1 LCREA
6 FDERWDG
13 KKNLL
18 KAKTGVE
25 PRLLAV
31 RGPLKGH
38 VIPLPQGEYCV
49 GRQATND
56 LHLEDN
62 AVSRRHCV
70 FIRSGEACTLKDLDS
85 RNGTFVTGT
94 PVTEQQL
101 KPGDEI
107 RIGGSVFC
115 YQVDANAGVSVG
127 KQVSMSGT
135 RELRLEDSL
144 YLASDEYSILP
155 PSARALHD
163 LRTLLRV
170 STMLH
175 SFRGLHDT
183 TSASAAEILRSHLT
197 SLLLDLVPASRAVIF
212 IPGSHSGALQQDEAP
227 NPQVLDRALHER
239 VVVWQDGA
247 WEDGAAQEGAGQGG
261 ARQNAPSYLAAP
273 LIVRD
278 EVAAVVYLESVG
290 AEHRFDEG
298 HLQLLTAVAGMAAVA
313 WENATILG
321 WLQEENERLQ
331 SELKVE
337 HGMVGVSDK
346 LRDLQRQIAKVAPS
360 NSNVLIL
367 GESGTGKELIAR
379 ALHRNSLRAAG
390 PFVAINC
397 AALTESLLESEL
409 FGHERGAFT
418 GAIMQKKGKLEV
430 AEGGTVF
437 LDEIGELSLLLQ
449 AKLLRVLQE
458 REMERVGGIKTIPLN
473 IRLLAATNRDL
484 EQGVQKGDFRR
495 DLFYRLNVVSLKAP
509 ALRERPEDTLPL
521 AEHFAKKYAAEC
533 GRKIVGLA
541 PQARVYLQSYSWPG
555 NVRELENA
563 IESAV
568 VLGSSEMVLAE
579 DLPEHIRE
587 SRPAA
592 VSASMYEEAVEAAK
606 RQVVL
611 QAFDQVNHDHE
622 AAAKI
627 LGLHPNYLHKLI
639 RTMNLKPTL
648 KRGRG
653 GRA

>member
-1 LCREA
+1 MKET
-6 FDERWDG
+6 
-13 KKNLL
+13 LL
-18 KAKTGVE
+18 KSKTGVE

-38 VIPLPQGEYCV
+38 VIPLPQGEYWV

-56 LHLEDN
+56 LQLEDN
-62 AVSRRHCV
+62 AVSRRHCL
-70 FIRSGEACTLKDLDS
+70 FIRSGEDCTLKDLDS

-101 KPGDEI
+101 ESGDEI

-115 YQVDANAGVSVG
+115 YLVDSSSVLPVD
-127 KQVSMSGT
+127 KQASRSST
-135 RELRLEDSL
+135 RELRLDESL
-144 YLASDEYSILP
+144 YLSSDEYTILP
-155 PSARALHD
+155 PSARAMHD

-183 TSASAAEILRSHLT
+183 TSAPAAETLRSHLT
-197 SLLLDLVPASRAVIF
+197 SLLLDLIPASHASIF
-212 IPGSHSGALQQDEAP
+212 IPGVQPADTPLNPEVLERALQ
-227 NPQVLDRALHER
+227 ER
-239 VVVWQDGA
+239 VVVWQ
-247 WEDGAAQEGAGQGG
+247 EGVWVEGTDRYG
-261 ARQNAPSYLAAP
+261 PSYLAAP

-278 EVAAVVYLESVG
+278 EVAAVVYLESGG
-290 AEHRFDEG
+290 AEQRFDEG

-321 WLQEENERLQ
+321 WLQEENVRLQ
-331 SELKVE
+331 SELRVE

-346 LRDLQRQIAKVAPS
+346 LHELQRQIAKVAPS

-367 GESGTGKELIAR
+367 GESGTGKGLIAR
-379 ALHRNSLRAAG
+379 ALHRSSLRAAG

-397 AALTESLLESEL
+397 AALSENLLESEL

-418 GAIMQKKGKLEV
+418 GAITQKKGKLEV
-430 AEGGTVF
+430 ADGGTVF

-458 REMERVGGIKTIPLN
+458 REMERVGGTRTIPLN

-484 EQGVQKGDFRR
+484 EQAVGKGDFRR

-509 ALRERPEDTLPL
+509 ALRDRPEDTLPL

-533 GRKIVGLA
+533 GRRIIGLA
-541 PQARVYLQSYSWPG
+541 SEARAYLQSYSWPG

-563 IESAV
+563 IERAV

-579 DLPEHIRE
+579 DLPEDIRE

-592 VSASMYEEAVEAAK
+592 VSASMYEEAGEAAK
-606 RQVVL
+606 RQWVL

-639 RTMNLKPTL
+639 RTMNLKPAL
-648 KRGRG
+648 KRGR
-653 GRA
+653 R

>member
-1 LCREA
+1 
-6 FDERWDG
+6 
-13 KKNLL
+13 
-18 KAKTGVE
+18 
-25 PRLLAV
+25 
-31 RGPLKGH
+31 LKGH
-38 VIPLPQGEYCV
+38 IYPLPEGEFWV

-56 LHLEDN
+56 LQLEDN
-62 AVSRRHCV
+62 AVSRRHCL
-70 FIRSGEACTLKDLDS
+70 ILRSGDTCTLKDLES

-94 PVTEQQL
+94 PVTEQPL
-101 KPGDEI
+101 RPGDEI
-107 RIGGSVFC
+107 RIGGSLFC
-115 YQVDANAGVSVG
+115 YQVDSNATVHPEE
-127 KQVSMSGT
+127 SGTATNT
-135 RELRLEDSL
+135 RELRFEESL
-144 YLASDEYSILP
+144 YLSSDEYTILP

-183 TSASAAEILRSHLT
+183 TSATAAEVLRSHLT
-197 SLLLDLVPASRAVIF
+197 SLLLDLIPASRAAIV
-212 IPGSHSGALQQDEAP
+212 IPGAAPPLDWAP
-227 NPQVLDRALHER
+227 NPVVLARASDER
-239 VVVWQDGA
+239 VVVWLDDG
-247 WEDGAAQEGAGQGG
+247 DRSAA
-261 ARQNAPSYLAAP
+261 SVLAAP
-273 LIVRD
+273 LVVRG
-278 EVAAVVYLESVG
+278 EVAAVVYLESNDT
-290 AEHRFDEG
+290 ANRFDEG

-321 WLQEENERLQ
+321 WLQEENVRLQ
-331 SELKVE
+331 SELKIE

-346 LRDLQRQIAKVAPS
+346 LRDLQRQITKVAPS
-360 NSNVLIL
+360 NSTVLIL

-397 AALTESLLESEL
+397 AALTETLLESEL

-430 AEGGTVF
+430 ADGGTVF
-437 LDEIGELSLLLQ
+437 LDEIGELPPTLQ

-458 REMERVGGIKTIPLN
+458 REMERVGGTKTIRLD
-473 IRLLAATNRDL
+473 IRLVAATNRDL
-484 EQGVQKGDFRR
+484 EQAVGKGDFRQ
-495 DLFYRLNVVSLKAP
+495 DLYYRLNVVSLKAP

-541 PQARVYLQSYSWPG
+541 PEARAYLQSYAWPG

-563 IESAV
+563 IERAV
-568 VLGSSEMVLAE
+568 VLGSADMLLAE

-639 RTMNLKPTL
+639 RTMNLKPAL
-648 KRGRG
+648 KRGRK
-653 GRA
+653 

>member
-1 LCREA
+1 
-6 FDERWDG
+6 
-13 KKNLL
+13 LL
-18 KAKTGVE
+18 KSNTGAE

-38 VIPLPQGEYCV
+38 VILLPEGEYWV

-56 LHLEDN
+56 LQLEDN
-62 AVSRRHCV
+62 AVSRRHCL
-70 FIRSGEACTLKDLDS
+70 FIRSGDGCTLKDMES

-101 KPGDEI
+101 EPGDEI

-115 YQVDANAGVSVG
+115 FLVDAAALPPE
-127 KQVSMSGT
+127 KQVPASST
-135 RELRLEDSL
+135 REFRLEDSL
-144 YLASDEYSILP
+144 YLCPNEYTILP

-183 TSASAAEILRSHLT
+183 VSAPAADILRSHLT
-197 SLLLDLVPASRAVIF
+197 SLLLDLIPGSHAAIF
-212 IPGSHSGALQQDEAP
+212 IPGSPPVEGASRTV
-227 NPQVLDRALHER
+227 VLERTVAER
-239 VVVWQDGA
+239 VVIW
-247 WEDGAAQEGAGQGG
+247 QEGAENNGL
-261 ARQNAPSYLAAP
+261 SILAAP

-278 EVAAVVYLESVG
+278 EVAAVVYVESVG
-290 AEHRFDEG
+290 AENAFDEG

-331 SELKVE
+331 SELKLE
-337 HGMVGVSDK
+337 HGMVGVSEK
-346 LRDLQRQIAKVAPS
+346 LNELKRQIAKVAPS

-397 AALTESLLESEL
+397 AALTETLLESEL

-418 GAIMQKKGKLEV
+418 GAITQKKGKLEV

-437 LDEIGELSLLLQ
+437 LDEIGELSPLLQ

-458 REMERVGGIKTIPLN
+458 REMERVGGTKTIPLN

-484 EQGVQKGDFRR
+484 EQAVKKGDFRR

-509 ALRERPEDTLPL
+509 ALRERPEDTIPL

-541 PQARVYLQSYSWPG
+541 PDARAYLQSYSWPG

-563 IESAV
+563 IERAV
-568 VLGSSEMVLAE
+568 VLGSAETVLAE

-587 SRPAA
+587 SRPDA

-639 RTMNLKPTL
+639 RTMNLKPSL
-648 KRGRG
+648 KRAR
-653 GRA
+653 R

>member
-1 LCREA
+1 VVIT
-6 FDERWDG
+6 
-13 KKNLL
+13 
-18 KAKTGVE
+18 KTGIE
-25 PRLLAV
+25 PRLVAV
-31 RGPLKGH
+31 RGPLKGSMF
-38 VIPLPQGEYCV
+38 VLPEGEFWV

-56 LHLEDN
+56 LQLEDN
-62 AVSRRHCV
+62 AVSRRHCLFV
-70 FIRSGEACTLKDLDS
+70 RSGDNCTLKDLDS

-94 PVTEQQL
+94 PVSEQPL
-101 KPGDEI
+101 RPGDEI
-107 RIGGSVFC
+107 RIGGSLFC
-115 YQVDANAGVSVG
+115 YQVDASAPANHEQMSTAGS
-127 KQVSMSGT
+127 T
-135 RELRLEDSL
+135 RELRLEESL
-144 YLASDEYSILP
+144 YLSSDEYTILP

-183 TSASAAEILRSHLT
+183 TSATAAEVLRSHLT
-197 SLLLDLVPASRAVIF
+197 SLLLDLIPASRAAIF
-212 IPGSHSGALQQDEAP
+212 IPGAPPGEWTP
-227 NPQVLDRALHER
+227 NPQVLARACDEL
-239 VVVWQDGA
+239 VVVWLE
-247 WEDGAAQEGAGQGG
+247 EDE
-261 ARQNAPSYLAAP
+261 RSDVSVLAAP
-273 LIVRD
+273 LVVRG
-278 EVAAVVYLESVG
+278 EVAAVVYLESSDH
-290 AEHRFDEG
+290 EHRFDEG

-331 SELKVE
+331 SELKLE
-337 HGMVGVSDK
+337 HGMVGASDK
-346 LRDLQRQIAKVAPS
+346 LRDLQRQITKVAPS
-360 NSNVLIL
+360 NSTVLIL
-367 GESGTGKELIAR
+367 GESGTGKELVAR
-379 ALHRNSLRAAG
+379 AVHRNSLRAAG

-397 AALTESLLESEL
+397 AALTENLLESEL

-418 GAIMQKKGKLEV
+418 GAITQKKGKLEV

-437 LDEIGELSLLLQ
+437 LDEIGELSPLLQ

-458 REMERVGGIKTIPLN
+458 REMERVGGTKTIQLD
-473 IRLLAATNRDL
+473 IRLVAATNRDL
-484 EQGVQKGDFRR
+484 EQAVSKGDFRR

-541 PQARVYLQSYSWPG
+541 PEARAYLQSYSWPG

-563 IESAV
+563 IERAV
-568 VLGSSEMVLAE
+568 VLGSADMLLAE

-611 QAFDQVNHDHE
+611 QAFEQVNHDHE

-639 RTMNLKPTL
+639 RTMNLKPAL
-648 KRGRG
+648 KRGKR
-653 GRA
+653 

>member
-1 LCREA
+1 V
-6 FDERWDG
+6 
-13 KKNLL
+13 
-18 KAKTGVE
+18 KARAGVE
-25 PRLLAV
+25 PRLLVV

-38 VIPLPQGEYCV
+38 IIPLPDGEYWV
-49 GRQATND
+49 GRQASND
-56 LHLEDN
+56 LQLEDN
-62 AVSRRHCV
+62 AVSRRHCLFV
-70 FIRSGEACTLKDLDS
+70 RSGDACTLRDLDS

-101 KPGDEI
+101 QPGDEI

-115 YQVDANAGVSVG
+115 FLLDADATPPAN
-127 KQVSMSGT
+127 KQLSHPGT
-135 RELRLEDSL
+135 RELHLEDSL
-144 YLASDEYSILP
+144 YLSPDEYTILP
-155 PSARALHD
+155 PSARALND

-183 TSASAAEILRSHLT
+183 TSASAADILRKHLT
-197 SLLLDLVPASRAVIF
+197 SLLLDLIPATHAAIF
-212 IPGSHSGALQQDEAP
+212 IPGSEMEVAARAP
-227 NPQVLDRALHER
+227 VLERCVAGR
-239 VVVWQDGA
+239 VVIWQDGA
-247 WEDGAAQEGAGQGG
+247 ENNGL
-261 ARQNAPSYLAAP
+261 SILAAP
-273 LIVRD
+273 LIVRE
-278 EVAAVVYLESVG
+278 EVAAVVYAESVG
-290 AEHRFDEG
+290 GETIFDEG

-331 SELKVE
+331 SELKIE
-337 HGMVGVSDK
+337 HGMVGESEK
-346 LRDLQRQIAKVAPS
+346 MRELKRQIAKVAPS

-397 AALTESLLESEL
+397 AALTETLLESEL

-418 GAIMQKKGKLEV
+418 GAITQKKGKLEI

-437 LDEIGELSLLLQ
+437 LDEIGELSPILQ
-449 AKLLRVLQE
+449 AKLLRVIQQ
-458 REMERVGGIKTIPLN
+458 REMERVGGTKTIPLN
-473 IRLLAATNRDL
+473 IRILAATNRDL
-484 EQGVQKGDFRR
+484 DQAVQKGEFRR

-509 ALRERPEDTLPL
+509 ALRQHSEDVLPL

-533 GRKIVGLA
+533 GRKIVGIA
-541 PQARVYLQSYSWPG
+541 PEARAYLQSYSWPG

-563 IESAV
+563 LERAV
-568 VLGSSEMVLAE
+568 VLGSADLVLAE

-611 QAFDQVNHDHE
+611 QAFEQVNHDHE

-639 RTMNLKPTL
+639 RTMDLKLAL
-648 KRGRG
+648 KKRR
-653 GRA
+653 